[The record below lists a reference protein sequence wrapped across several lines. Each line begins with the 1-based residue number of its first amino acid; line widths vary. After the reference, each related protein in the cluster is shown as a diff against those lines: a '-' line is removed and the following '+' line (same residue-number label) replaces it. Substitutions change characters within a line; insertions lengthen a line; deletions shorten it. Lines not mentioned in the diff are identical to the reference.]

1 MIYTTEK
8 DFELFKKE
16 AKKWIDRLG
25 LLEWEVIYYHAPID
39 ADADCTSFRNAK
51 TIILRLNKKIN
62 NRDKTKYCYIKESAQ
77 HEVFHVLL
85 ENLYH
90 QAVDRTFCDEDY
102 GIEEHAIIHRLQKA
116 FKE

>member
-1 MIYTTEK
+1 MIYTTLK

-25 LLEWEVIYYHAPID
+25 LLEWEFTFFHENID
-39 ADADCTSFRNAK
+39 PDATCTSYFMDKKMVLVFAK
-51 TIILRLNKKIN
+51 EIEKE
-62 NRDKTKYCYIKESAQ
+62 DQTKREYIKTLAQ
-77 HEVFHVLL
+77 HEVLHALF

-90 QAVDRTFCDEDY
+90 QARDRSFSAKNY
-102 GIEEHAIIHRLQKA
+102 FAEEHAIIHRLQKA

>member
-1 MIYTTEK
+1 MIYTTVK

-25 LLEWEVIYYHAPID
+25 LLEWEVIYYHEPIG

-62 NRDKTKYCYIKESAQ
+62 NRDKTKYCYIKEISSTRSISCLIR
-77 HEVFHVLL
+77 ESLSS
-85 ENLYH
+85 
-90 QAVDRTFCDEDY
+90 
-102 GIEEHAIIHRLQKA
+102 GG
-116 FKE
+116 